1 MSLCNRSIQTENLQ
15 RDKTVV
21 MDSKENLSCKIKVEK
36 SYTDASHHCSIP
48 ERKTLLTYIFEFI
61 PNICK

>member
-1 MSLCNRSIQTENLQ
+1 MSLCNRSIKTENLQ

-48 ERKTLLTYIFEFI
+48 ERKFY
-61 PNICK
+61 

>member
-1 MSLCNRSIQTENLQ
+1 MSLCNRSIKTENL

-21 MDSKENLSCKIKVEK
+21 MDSQENLRRKIKVEK
-36 SYTDASHHCSIP
+36 SYTDTSHHCSIP